1 MSSPQAVRQAALE
14 AYDAGLCVV
23 PPKEDGTKAP
33 VSVWKEFQTQ
43 RPSRD
48 RIENYYAKDRHGIGL
63 LGGPV
68 SGELE
73 VIDIESRAIYDKARS
88 LLADEGLSDVVDDI
102 EVGYMESCPRGGV
115 HWMWKTA
122 KAGGNRKV
130 ALTPDRQTMI
140 EIKGSGGFIITAP
153 SHGPVHPSGRPY
165 ERIMGRFETIPYVNH
180 ERRGR
185 ILDVL
190 ARLDQSPRLAEKPDI
205 RFFAHPSDGTRPGD
219 DFNHRGDWH
228 QVLTTAGWSLVG
240 EIREQEYW
248 RRPGKDHGHSAVLHT
263 DTGIFVPFST
273 STPFP
278 EIEEGYT
285 LFRAYTILHHGGDW
299 QAAAAQLRREG
310 YGKDKTIWTPPPIG
324 KRVTAEDVYDLE
336 IDNID
341 SLPVLGRDGW
351 ILEKG
356 FNLIYSFPK
365 VGKTELVRHLTQEW
379 AVSGRTVLYL
389 TEDPLWMWKV
399 RTNLYPKA
407 NWKGVDFVDA
417 TGWTVEQ
424 VFKEIEDGP
433 PFDVLVLDTIRNT
446 LGYEESRATED
457 VARLLIP
464 LIAMSR
470 RMGFTVVATYHAKK
484 TRDEGGRDI
493 SGHHALFGVI
503 DRAIRLAEGDTPST
517 RVMKVMGRMIGDV
530 PTTMHYRMTPDHLFH
545 ALDVEHLQETQTGC
559 RSCGGPLSGKQQMFC
574 SDTCR
579 KRWTRDH

>member
-23 PPKEDGTKAP
+23 PPREDGTKAP
-33 VSVWKEFQTQ
+33 VSVWKEFQTE
-43 RPSRD
+43 RPTRD

-68 SGELE
+68 SGHLE
-73 VIDIESRAIYDKARS
+73 VIDIENPDVYGQALRATEKEG
-88 LLADEGLSDVVDDI
+88 LADLIEHIEEGYL
-102 EVGYMESCPRGGV
+102 ERCPRGGV
-115 HWMWKTA
+115 HWMWRTDV
-122 KAGGNRKV
+122 AGRNTKLALSADRETLIERKG
-130 ALTPDRQTMI
+130 D
-140 EIKGSGGFIITAP
+140 GGFIITAP
-153 SHGPVHPSGRPY
+153 SHGPVHPSGKAY
-165 ERIMGRFETIPYVNH
+165 ERMLGTFSSIRHIELQ
-180 ERRGR
+180 ERDQ
-185 ILDVL
+185 ILECL
-190 ARLDQSPRLAEKPDI
+190 RSLDQSPRLESKPDV
-205 RFFAHPSDGTRPGD
+205 RFFSHPSDGTRPGD
-219 DFNHRGDWH
+219 DFNSRGDWH

-240 EIREQEYW
+240 EIKDQQYW
-248 RRPGKDHGHSAVLHT
+248 RRPDKDQGHSAVLHT
-263 DTGIFVPFST
+263 DSGIFVPFST

-278 EIEEGYT
+278 EVEEGYT

-324 KRVTAEDVYDLE
+324 QRVSAEKVYDLE
-336 IDNID
+336 IDAID
-341 SLPVLGRDGW
+341 TLPVLGRPGW

-379 AVSGRTVLYL
+379 AMTGRTVLYL

-424 VFKEIEDGP
+424 VFKEIEDGDS
-433 PFDVLVLDTIRNT
+433 FDVLVLDTIRNT

-545 ALDVEHLQETQTGC
+545 ALDVEHIAEAQTGC
-559 RSCGGPLSGKQQMFC
+559 RTCGNPLAGKQQMFC
-574 SDTCR
+574 SDACR
-579 KRWTRDH
+579 KKWTRDH